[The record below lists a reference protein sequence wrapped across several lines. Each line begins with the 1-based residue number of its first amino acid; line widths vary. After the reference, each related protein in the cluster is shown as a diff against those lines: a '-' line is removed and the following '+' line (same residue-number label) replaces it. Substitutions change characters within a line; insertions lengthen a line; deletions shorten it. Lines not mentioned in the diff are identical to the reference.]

1 MPSYPSAGLTNIES
15 SAGAAASLA
24 NANHQAFEYWKPDSS
39 EAASR
44 AAILAKD
51 YKATELWQPQKST
64 TGSRAAAL
72 AAKDARS
79 VDAWHPEA
87 TEAGNS
93 AAGQAMRGHGLSAQ
107 VSSGFTAEGHNKALL
122 AATGAMSGRKRSGS
136 SPVTKSTYP
145 DSENSAANALSAAS
159 FANKSSLRGAQARKD
174 MTSSPLSA
182 TMDAAQ
188 LKNAAVTNLG
198 REMYTS
204 NPPVAPEVEEKNRQA
219 GQRAAAISMAKQMYD
234 VQQRAITQ
242 AQEVDRSDSHVA
254 ASYLHN
260 RKQSENSMEESYQSP
275 PQYANLQEAAQKLAA
290 ERLAKLHDEHAAY
303 RNYYGTNVTS
313 QSRLSVRNRPRRRAS
328 SDGSAHITDDKNSK
342 PNRPEMSLIKENPAQ
357 TETQK
362 RQIDRDLLMAAAQ
375 RNVKASMQ
383 SMDEKVF
390 AETGRPSPAMVEDW
404 DFKANARA
412 KAASE
417 ARMVNHGKVNIG
429 GGKYLDQSEIDEIAA
444 KRVQPTLDEISEKA
458 AIQRARDADLQ
469 RGEQERN
476 RITAAKVQ
484 DERERN
490 SKTKA
495 EWKRFR
501 GRVLSF

>member
-1 MPSYPSAGLTNIES
+1 MTNIES
-15 SAGAAASLA
+15 SAEAAASLA
-24 NANHQAFEYWKPDSS
+24 NANHQTFEYWKPDTSQ
-39 EAASR
+39 AASR
-44 AAILAKD
+44 AAIVAKD
-51 YKATELWQPQKST
+51 YKATELWQPPKTS

-79 VDAWHPEA
+79 IEAWHPEA

-93 AAGQAMRGHGLSAQ
+93 AAGQAMRGNGLSSQAT
-107 VSSGFTAEGHNKALL
+107 SGFTMEGHNKALL

-159 FANKSSLRGAQARKD
+159 FANKSSLRGVQARKD
-174 MTSSPLSA
+174 TTSSPLSS

-188 LKNAAVTNLG
+188 LKIAAVTNLS

-219 GQRAAAISMAKQMYD
+219 GQRAAAISMAKQMYE
-234 VQQRAITQ
+234 VQQRAIAQ

-260 RKQSENSMEESYQSP
+260 RKQSTNPLEESYQSP
-275 PQYANLQEAAQKLAA
+275 PQYVNLQEAAQKLAA

-303 RNYYGTNVTS
+303 RNYYGTNAS
-313 QSRLSVRNRPRRRAS
+313 PQSRLSVRNRPRRRAS
-328 SDGSAHITDDKNSK
+328 SDGDAHTAEDDNSK
-342 PNRPEMSLIKENPAQ
+342 PLRSEMSLIKENPAQ
-357 TETQK
+357 VDAQK
-362 RQIDRDLLMAAAQ
+362 RQKDRDLLMAAAQ

-404 DFKANARA
+404 ELKANARA

-458 AIQRARDADLQ
+458 AIQRARDAEIQ
-469 RGEQERN
+469 REEQERN
-476 RITAAKVQ
+476 RLAAAKAQ

-490 SKTKA
+490 LKTKA

-501 GRVLSF
+501 GIILDFLRTERC

>member
-1 MPSYPSAGLTNIES
+1 MTNIES
-15 SAGAAASLA
+15 SAEAAASLA
-24 NANHQAFEYWKPDSS
+24 NANHQAFEYWKPDTSQ
-39 EAASR
+39 AASR
-44 AAILAKD
+44 AAKVAKD
-51 YKATELWQPQKST
+51 YKATEVWQPPKTSS
-64 TGSRAAAL
+64 GSRAAAL

-79 VDAWHPEA
+79 VEAWHPEA

-93 AAGQAMRGHGLSAQ
+93 AAGQAMRGNGLTSQASSSSA
-107 VSSGFTAEGHNKALL
+107 VAGHNKALL
-122 AATGAMSGRKRSGS
+122 AATGAMSGRRRRSGS
-136 SPVTKSTYP
+136 SPVTQSTYP

-159 FANKSSLRGAQARKD
+159 FANKSSLRSVQARKD

-182 TMDAAQ
+182 TMDLAH
-188 LKNAAVTNLG
+188 LKNAAVTNLT

-219 GQRAAAISMAKQMYD
+219 GQRAAAISMAKQMYEI
-234 VQQRAITQ
+234 QQRAITQ

-254 ASYLHN
+254 ANYLHN
-260 RKQSENSMEESYQSP
+260 RKQSTNSLEEPFQSP
-275 PQYANLQEAAQKLAA
+275 QYVNLQEAAQKLAA

-303 RNYYGTNVTS
+303 RNYYGTNVS
-313 QSRLSVRNRPRRRAS
+313 QQSRLSVRNRPRRRAS
-328 SDGSAHITDDKNSK
+328 SDGDAHVADGANSK
-342 PNRPEMSLIKENPAQ
+342 PLGSEMSLIKENAVQ
-357 TETQK
+357 VDAQK
-362 RQIDRDLLMAAAQ
+362 RQKDRDLLMAAAQ
-375 RNVKASMQ
+375 RNVKASLQ

-404 DFKANARA
+404 ELKANARA

-458 AIQRARDADLQ
+458 AIQRARDAELQ
-469 RGEQERN
+469 REEQERIRN
-476 RITAAKVQ
+476 AAARIHEEK
-484 DERERN
+484 ERN
-490 SKTKA
+490 VKTKT

-501 GRVLSF
+501 GIALKFL

>member
-1 MPSYPSAGLTNIES
+1 MTNIES
-15 SAGAAASLA
+15 SAEAAASLA
-24 NANHQAFEYWKPDSS
+24 NANHQVFEHWKPDTSQ
-39 EAASR
+39 AASR
-44 AAILAKD
+44 AAKVAKD
-51 YKATELWQPQKST
+51 YKATELWQPPKTS

-72 AAKDARS
+72 AAKDARI
-79 VDAWHPEA
+79 VEAWHPEA

-93 AAGQAMRGHGLSAQ
+93 AAGQAMRGTGLSSQA
-107 VSSGFTAEGHNKALL
+107 SSGFTAEGHNKALL
-122 AATGAMSGRKRSGS
+122 AATGAMSGRRRRSGS
-136 SPVTKSTYP
+136 SPVTKSAYP

-159 FANKSSLRGAQARKD
+159 FANKSSLRGVQARKD

-182 TMDAAQ
+182 TMDPAQ
-188 LKNAAVTNLG
+188 LKIAAVTNLT

-219 GQRAAAISMAKQMYD
+219 GQRAAAISMAKQMYEI
-234 VQQRAITQ
+234 QQRAITQ
-242 AQEVDRSDSHVA
+242 AQEVDRSDSQVA

-260 RKQSENSMEESYQSP
+260 RKQSTTSLDESYPS
-275 PQYANLQEAAQKLAA
+275 PQYVNLQEAAQKLAA

-303 RNYYGTNVTS
+303 RNYYGTNVSS

-328 SDGSAHITDDKNSK
+328 SDGDAHEADDANPK
-342 PNRPEMSLIKENPAQ
+342 PIRPEMSLIKENAAQ
-357 TETQK
+357 IDAQK
-362 RQIDRDLLMAAAQ
+362 RQKDRDLLMAAAQ

-390 AETGRPSPAMVEDW
+390 AETGRPSPAMLEDW
-404 DFKANARA
+404 ESKANARA

-458 AIQRARDADLQ
+458 AIQRARDAELQ
-469 RGEQERN
+469 REEQERS
-476 RITAAKVQ
+476 RVAAAKVQ
-484 DERERN
+484 EEKERTL
-490 SKTKA
+490 KTKA

-501 GRVLSF
+501 GIALEFSGMESC